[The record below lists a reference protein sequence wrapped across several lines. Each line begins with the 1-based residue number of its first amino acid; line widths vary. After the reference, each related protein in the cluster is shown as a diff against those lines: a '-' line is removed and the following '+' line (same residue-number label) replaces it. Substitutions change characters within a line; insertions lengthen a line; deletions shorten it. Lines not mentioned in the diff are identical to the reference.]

1 MQKEGRSNMKILV
14 IGSGKVGAASA
25 WDLVKNSEME
35 KEERT

>member
-1 MQKEGRSNMKILV
+1 MKVLV

-25 WDLVKNSEME
+25 RDLVKNSEVE